1 MKSILKIEGYV
12 EVPSYLKT
20 SVSYKIAYLMKEEIR
35 NYKWYEGEKK
45 RDLTWEEAVSEW
57 NAKHRAAFDRYIN
70 DKYMPFYEVMSRHT
84 MTYDGY
90 TPIYM
95 VQNPIEQ
102 YITFR
107 YMVEKH
113 PYVFLGVIAGT
124 ITTALLALFFL

>member
-57 NAKHRAAFDRYIN
+57 NAKHRAAFDRYMSSTLLSAIWLKN
-70 DKYMPFYEVMSRHT
+70 IHTSFSELSLELSQLHCWLYSFYEES
-84 MTYDGY
+84 YY
-90 TPIYM
+90 K
-95 VQNPIEQ
+95 NW
-102 YITFR
+102 
-107 YMVEKH
+107 
-113 PYVFLGVIAGT
+113 
-124 ITTALLALFFL
+124 